1 MSREI
6 IDITFNGDGYS
17 LLVKNEFGFENTH
30 FFKCEY
36 EHNAKDSTAVFCLL
50 SWIVDN
56 EYSFTMN
63 TKSNRYTVA
72 MSSIFAQYKASVIR
86 ERPDTG
92 FFYMLFIDEL
102 ESLTKFTDSYFEN
115 TYFVRIGGREFAAE
129 YLREYIDWQTV
140 DFVRGCGCKRCLCE
154 DARDL
159 VKTGQLNGTKLHK
172 YNQLQINVMKI
183 DNNIFRDSVTLIK
196 I

>member
-36 EHNAKDSTAVFCLL
+36 EHNAKDSAAVFRLL

-72 MSSIFAQYKASVIR
+72 MSSVFAQYKASVIR

-92 FFYMLFIDEL
+92 FFCMLFIDEL
-102 ESLTKFTDSYFEN
+102 GSPTKFTDSYFE
-115 TYFVRIGGREFAAE
+115 GKGFAAE

-140 DFVRGCGCKRCLCE
+140 DFIKCCGCKRCLCE

-159 VKTGQLNGTKLHK
+159 VKTGKLNGTKLHK

-183 DNNIFRDSVTLIK
+183 DNNIFRDSTTLIK

>member
-17 LLVKNEFGFENTH
+17 LLVKNEFGFENAH

-36 EHNAKDSTAVFCLL
+36 EHYAKDSVAIFRLL

-72 MSSIFAQYKASVIR
+72 MSSVFAQYKASIIR
-86 ERPDTG
+86 ERPDIM
-92 FFYMLFIDEL
+92 FFCMLFIDEL
-102 ESLTKFTDSYFEN
+102 GSPTKFTDSYFEN
-115 TYFVRIGGREFAAE
+115 TYFVRMGGKGFSAE
-129 YLREYIDWQTV
+129 YLREYIDWRTF
-140 DFVRGCGCKRCLCE
+140 DFVRSCGCKRCLCE
-154 DARDL
+154 DTRDL
-159 VKTGQLNGTKLHK
+159 VKTGELNGIKLHK

-183 DNNIFRDSVTLIK
+183 DSNVFRDATTLIQ